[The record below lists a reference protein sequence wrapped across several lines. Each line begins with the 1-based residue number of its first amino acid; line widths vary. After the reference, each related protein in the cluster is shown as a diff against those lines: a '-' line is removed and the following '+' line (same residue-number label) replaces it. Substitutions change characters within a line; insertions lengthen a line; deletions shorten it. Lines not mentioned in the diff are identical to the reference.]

1 MAMDKSAGK
10 AVHGVRVPMHSGAM
24 EAQAFAQVI
33 TTINGALKASMEALF
48 R

>member
-10 AVHGVRVPMHSGAM
+10 AIHGVRVPMHSGAM
-24 EAQAFAQVI
+24 EAQAFDQV
-33 TTINGALKASMEALF
+33 TASINEALKASTEGLF